1 MGKLYICGTPIGN
14 LEDVS
19 IRLLKTLRIV
29 DLIACEDTR
38 HTIKLLNRFKIK
50 KRLVSYHEHSG
61 PQQEEYLVAELLS
74 GKTIALVTDAGM
86 PGISDPGLGL
96 IRRAIHSGVDLEVVP
111 GPSAMT
117 AALSLSGMNNEGFLF
132 HGFLPSRRRQRQSVL
147 RELGE
152 VKNTLVFYEA
162 PHRLLDTLEDIEEI
176 WGDREIAV
184 ARELTKIHEEILR
197 GNISMV
203 REHFEHNAP
212 RGEICLVVAG
222 YQQPVKTADLHTII
236 MEVDNLIADGMDKKE
251 AFLTKAREYG
261 LKKSDIYNYYEHN
274 KR

>member
-19 IRLLKTLRIV
+19 IRLLKTLRKV
-29 DLIACEDTR
+29 DFIACEDTR

-50 KRLVSYHEHSG
+50 KRLVSYHQHSG
-61 PQQEEYLVAELLS
+61 PRQEEYLVAELLS

-96 IRRAIHSGVDLEVVP
+96 IRRAIHCGVDLEVVP
-111 GPSAMT
+111 GPTAMT
-117 AALSLSGMNNEGFLF
+117 AALSLSGMDNEGFLF
-132 HGFLPSRRRQRQSVL
+132 QGFLPNRRGQRQKVL
-147 RELGE
+147 QELGQ
-152 VKNTLVFYEA
+152 VTKTLLFYEA
-162 PHRLLDTLEDIEEI
+162 PHRLLDTLEDMKAI
-176 WGDREIAV
+176 WGDREVAV
-184 ARELTKIHEEILR
+184 GRELTKIHEEILR
-197 GNISMV
+197 GNISTIQQHY
-203 REHFEHNAP
+203 RHNAP

-222 YQQPVKTADLHTII
+222 YQPPVKSADLDNII
-236 MEVDNLIADGMDKKE
+236 VEIDILIAGGMEKKE

-261 LKKSDIYNYYEHN
+261 LKKSDIYNFYEHN